1 MCTPGFDAGL
11 GKRNDIQDNIGTP
24 DEIWMYTVN

>member
-1 MCTPGFDAGL
+1 MCTPGFDPGL
-11 GKRNDIQDNIGTP
+11 GKKNDIKGNIGTP